1 MLQFFMSGYG
11 LSGIGLIIG
20 LIVFLIYMKMM
31 KWLFKIIVLGI
42 IVLVGF
48 LYYKSKGM

>member
-11 LSGIGLIIG
+11 LSGIGLIVGI
-20 LIVFLIYMKMM
+20 IIFLIYMKMM
-31 KWLFKIIVLGI
+31 KLLFKIIIFGI
-42 IVLVGF
+42 IILVWF